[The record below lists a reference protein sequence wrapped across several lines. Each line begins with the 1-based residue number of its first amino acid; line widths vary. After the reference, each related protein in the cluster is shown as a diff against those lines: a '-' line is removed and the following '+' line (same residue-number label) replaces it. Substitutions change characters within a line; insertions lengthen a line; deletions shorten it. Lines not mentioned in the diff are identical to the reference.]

1 MTTELEE
8 LRAKITETDNDIIEA
23 LELRMKLAEE
33 VAEFKRE
40 NDISIED
47 KTRESQI
54 INDRKLQT
62 SLNEQFVEDIFKLIF
77 KESKRVQNGN

>member
-47 KTRESQI
+47 KAREKQI

>member
-23 LELRMKLAEE
+23 LELRMKLAKE

-40 NDISIED
+40 NDMPIED
-47 KTRESQI
+47 KAREKKI
-54 INDRKLQT
+54 INDRKSQT